1 MPAIVRKMK
10 IGWVVL
16 AHRGKGA
23 RLLETHATR
32 GQALAQQRAVNAS
45 LRKRSKKRRGQ

>member
-10 IGWVVL
+10 GGWVVL

-23 RLLETHATR
+23 RLLGTHATQA
-32 GQALAQQRAVNAS
+32 QALAQQRAVNAN
-45 LRKRSKKRRGQ
+45 LRKRKKRRQG

>member
-10 IGWVVL
+10 AGWVVL

-23 RLLETHATR
+23 RLLGTHAT
-32 GQALAQQRAVNAS
+32 QAQAVAQQRAVNAN
-45 LRKRSKKRRGQ
+45 LRKRRRRK